1 MILDTNALSAFADG
15 VPPVVRQIA
24 RADELYIPVIVL
36 GEYRFGIAT
45 SRRQREYETWLAR
58 GRAFWN
64 VLPVVEETAT
74 HYASIRQQLKRAGAP
89 LPANDVWIAAL
100 ARQHD
105 LPVLSRDTHFDA
117 VPGVTRLSWH

>member
-1 MILDTNALSAFADG
+1 VILDTNALSAYADG
-15 VPPVVRQIA
+15 APPVVQQIDA
-24 RADELYIPVIVL
+24 ADELHIPVIVL

-45 SRRQREYETWLAR
+45 SRHQREYEAWLRR

-64 VLPVVEETAT
+64 LLPVVEETAT
-74 HYASIRQQLKRAGAP
+74 HYAKIRQQLKKAGAP

-105 LPVLSRDTHFDA
+105 LPVLSRDTHFDS
-117 VPGVTRLSWH
+117 VPGLTRLSW

>member
-1 MILDTNALSAFADG
+1 VILDTNALSAYADG
-15 VPPVVRQIA
+15 APPVVQQIDA
-24 RADELYIPVIVL
+24 ADELHIPVIVL

-45 SRRQREYETWLAR
+45 SRHQREYEAWLRR

-64 VLPVVEETAT
+64 LLPVVEETAT
-74 HYASIRQQLKRAGAP
+74 HYAKIRRQLKKAGAP

-105 LPVLSRDTHFDA
+105 LPVLSRDTHFDS
-117 VPGVTRLSWH
+117 VPGLTRLSW

>member
-1 MILDTNALSAFADG
+1 
-15 VPPVVRQIA
+15 VPPVVQQIA
-24 RADELYIPVIVL
+24 RADELHIPVIVL
-36 GEYRFGIAT
+36 AEYRFGIAT

-105 LPVLSRDTHFDA
+105 LPVLSHDTHFDA
-117 VPGVTRLSWH
+117 VPGLTRLSWH